1 MRLPRMS
8 PEVRDFLDSAGV
20 RYRTHSH
27 APLVSFEEGQGGSP
41 VRLERYGERA
51 GVLYAG
57 QAFAIVALRG
67 ADRADYKKIADA
79 LDIRRADLRAADPAV
94 VAAKLGMQLGGI
106 VPLPIR
112 GALVL
117 IDQAVAGLGTI
128 FCGSGRN
135 DVTLEI
141 SARLGADRLRVSGP
155 REGCLRRIPSSV
167 PGQTDPGQA

>member
-1 MRLPRMS
+1 MPSHVKIGRTAGHETAAMS

-27 APLVSFEEGQGGSP
+27 APLVSFEE
-41 VRLERYGERA
+41 A
-51 GVLYAG
+51 KAVLPFDSNVMVKG
-57 QAFAIVALRG
+57 LVFCTPSQAFAIVALRG

-117 IDQAVAGLGTI
+117 VDQAVAELGAI
-128 FCGSGRN
+128 YCGSGRN

-141 SARLGADRLRVSGP
+141 SAQDLVRIAAARVGP
-155 REGCLRRIPSSV
+155 YAKV
-167 PGQTDPGQA
+167 A